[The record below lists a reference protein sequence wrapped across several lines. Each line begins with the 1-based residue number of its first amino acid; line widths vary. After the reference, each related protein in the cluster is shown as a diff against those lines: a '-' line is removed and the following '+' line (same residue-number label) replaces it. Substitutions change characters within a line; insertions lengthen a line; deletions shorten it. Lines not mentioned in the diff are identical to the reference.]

1 MINLDTLDILI
12 AIVTVLLALSLVVQ
26 AVQAGVKKLFK
37 IKSRQLEESLVDL
50 FENVIDPTNTP
61 AANRF
66 RLPTLRMLPFVKHP
80 AQLASQDVQKVYG
93 QVVEKFQEIGR
104 VSSRGKQMFDSIS
117 KQDLMKVL
125 RKVSPDLLLPGS
137 NFLNQLQTAFTQVTA
152 LEEAIKQ
159 IKTSELSGE
168 ASAKFAAM
176 QETLTPLLNDIR
188 AIYDGKEINAKLL
201 LSDLLDVRQ
210 VNLDEVLAL
219 LGDVQKKAASD
230 LSAAQN
236 DLRAAQEA
244 PAAAGAA
251 PVNTAASKPNDFA
264 LKLKVQSLTELDQG
278 LKQVAVALTSLRQ
291 QLDAALARLRLRL
304 GELENWYDTVMHSFE
319 ERYTRGMKTYAFI
332 ISLMIAVWLNAN
344 ILSIYQD
351 ISTNEAHRAAVVA
364 YGPEA
369 LKRYEE
375 AQTKAIAEQ
384 QPPEVAQNLQQQIDA
399 TKKEINTA
407 SAAFTSLGFKPL
419 GEEFRD
425 LGKLNRQEGLWRAI
439 QHLLY
444 MIFGWIIMA
453 ALLSVGAPFW
463 QDTLESLFGVKN
475 LLRKSSDTRNVEQ
488 EPGAGQT
495 RA

>member
-12 AIVTVLLALSLVVQ
+12 AIVTVLLALSLIVQ
-26 AVQAGVKKLFK
+26 AVQAAIKKLFK

-50 FENVIDPTNTP
+50 FENVIDPANTP
-61 AANRF
+61 AAKRF

-80 AQLASQDVQKVYG
+80 AKLASQDVQQVYD
-93 QVVEKFQEIGR
+93 QVMEKFQEIGR
-104 VSSRGKQMFDSIS
+104 VSSKGKQMFDSIS

-137 NFLNQLQTAFTQVTA
+137 KFLNQLQSAFTQVTA

-188 AIYDGKEINAKLL
+188 AIYDGKEIHANLL

-210 VNLDEVLAL
+210 INLDEVLSL
-219 LGDVQKKAASD
+219 LGDVQKKAAR
-230 LSAAQN
+230 
-236 DLRAAQEA
+236 DLRAAEE
-244 PAAAGAA
+244 AAAGA
-251 PVNTAASKPNDFA
+251 SKPSDVA

-278 LKQVAVALTSLRQ
+278 LKQIAVALTSLRQ
-291 QLDAALARLRLRL
+291 QLDAALARMRLRL
-304 GELENWYDTVMHSFE
+304 GEIENWYDTVMHSFE

-332 ISLMIAVWLNAN
+332 ISLIIAVWLNAN
-344 ILSIYQD
+344 ILGIYQD
-351 ISTNEAHRAAVVA
+351 ISANEAHRAAVVA

-384 QPPEVAQNLQQQIDA
+384 QPEVARNLQQQIDA
-399 TKKEINTA
+399 TKKEISTA
-407 SAAFTSLGFKPL
+407 AAAFTSLGFKPL
-419 GEEFRD
+419 GQEFRD
-425 LGKLNRQEGLWRAI
+425 LGKLNSQEGPWRAI
-439 QHLLY
+439 KHFLY
-444 MIFGWIIMA
+444 MLFGWLIMA
-453 ALLSVGAPFW
+453 ALLSIGAPFW
-463 QDTLESLFGVKN
+463 QDTLESLFGIKN
-475 LLRKSSDTRNVEQ
+475 LLRKRSDTRNVEQ

>member
-26 AVQAGVKKLFK
+26 AVQAGIKKLFK

-50 FENVIDPTNTP
+50 FENVIDPMNTP
-61 AANRF
+61 AADRF
-66 RLPTLRMLPFVKHP
+66 RLPTMRLLPFVKHP
-80 AQLASQDVQKVYG
+80 AQLASQDVQKVYA
-93 QVVEKFQEIGR
+93 QVMGKFQEIGR

-117 KQDLMKVL
+117 KEDLMKVL

-137 NFLNQLQTAFTQVTA
+137 DFLKRLQTAFTQVTA
-152 LEEAIKQ
+152 LETAIRQ

-188 AIYDGKEINAKLL
+188 AIYDGNQINANLL

-210 VNLDEVLAL
+210 INLDEVLAL

-230 LSAAQN
+230 LSAAQAN
-236 DLRAAQEA
+236 LLEAQKA
-244 PAAAGAA
+244 AAAGAPGDA
-251 PVNTAASKPNDFA
+251 AASKPIDPV
-264 LKLKVQSLTELDQG
+264 LELKVQSLTELDQG
-278 LKQVAVALTSLRQ
+278 LKQIAVALTSLRQ

-304 GELENWYDTVMHSFE
+304 GEIENWYDTVMHSFE

-332 ISLMIAVWLNAN
+332 ISLMVAVWLNAN
-344 ILSIYQD
+344 ILSIYHD

-375 AQTKAIAEQ
+375 AQAKAIAEQ
-384 QPPEVAQNLQQQIDA
+384 KPEVAQNLQQQIDS
-399 TKKEINTA
+399 TKKEISTA
-407 SAAFTSLGFKPL
+407 AAAFTSFGFKPL

-425 LGKLNRQEGLWRAI
+425 LSKLNRQEGLWRAI

-444 MIFGWIIMA
+444 MLCGWIIMA

-463 QDTLESLFGVKN
+463 QDTLESLFGIKN
-475 LLRKSSDTRNVEQ
+475 LLRKRSDTKNVEQ

-495 RA
+495 RS